1 MDIND
6 ILALTKAGFTK
17 DEIMQLASFAE
28 APKEEP
34 KETPEA
40 APEQPKAEEP
50 KEAPASDPRLDD
62 VISKI
67 EKLSSG
73 LETLALKST
82 ELPKRETAEE
92 ALAKI
97 INPYIST
104 TGTGGLSNGSK

>member
-17 DEIMQLASFAE
+17 DEIMQLATLSE

-34 KETPEA
+34 KEAPEA
-40 APEQPKAEEP
+40 APEQKAEEP
-50 KEAPASDPRLDD
+50 KEAPAPDPRLDD

-82 ELPKRETAEE
+82 ELPKRETADE

-104 TGTGGLSNGSK
+104 TGTGGLSNGS